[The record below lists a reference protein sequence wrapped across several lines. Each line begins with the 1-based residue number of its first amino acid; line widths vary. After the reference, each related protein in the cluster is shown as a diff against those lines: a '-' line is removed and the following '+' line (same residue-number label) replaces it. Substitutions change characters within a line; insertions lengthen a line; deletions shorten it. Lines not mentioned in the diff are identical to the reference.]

1 MHQNIE
7 KMKRLLIFFMLVCGI
22 ALFSQC
28 NQQGKASVAEQSV
41 QLDITGMTCE
51 HGCKKAIETKV
62 AKMEGI
68 TNVTVDFEE
77 AQANITYNPEKT
89 NPTEII
95 ATIQGIGGGL
105 YSAKIHESGSG
116 S

>member
-1 MHQNIE
+1 
-7 KMKRLLIFFMLVCGI
+7 MKKLLLSFLLISGI
-22 ALFSQC
+22 ALFIQC
-28 NQQGKASVAEQSV
+28 NEQGKASIAEQSI

-62 AKMEGI
+62 AKMDGI
-68 TNVTVDFEE
+68 ISVSVDFEE
-77 AQANITYNPEKT
+77 AQANITFNPEKT
-89 NPTEII
+89 NPGEII

-105 YSAKIHESGSG
+105 YSAKIHEPSGG